1 MIFKV
6 KNLGYIKE
14 AEVDLSK
21 DLIVFTGHNNTG
33 KTYLTYAIYSF
44 YSMDYRI
51 INKIFREAE
60 ISKNSIN
67 WSELETII
75 EEILNKGFIEIPI
88 SDILDSL
95 FKYSQSEE
103 LEKLFSLHLE
113 DNLNLLFSNNN
124 PFLFKT
130 STLNFVSGFSKELFQ
145 RKLFQEKINIQYGW
159 SVKHEPNSYKFEF
172 EIAKK
177 EKSNLLS
184 FKSETGDFSTHDF
197 IFIVDKVPKNNMI
210 HEMKSIIYSLYE
222 NIFQQLVWMQ
232 KNVYIAPAERNAI
245 NIFSKELSLAKGQVI
260 KSRPPNGLLE
270 KNQPLNQFLNRY
282 PQPIQDSLE
291 IAEDLAHL
299 SRNKSDFEY
308 LAEELEQDFLK
319 GRISTNQYGQIEYT
333 PDNTDKVNLEIH
345 LTASMVKSLSNIVF
359 YLRHLAQKGDCIII
373 DEPELNLH
381 PDNQRKIAR
390 FIGRLV
396 NEGFQVVISTHSDY
410 IIKELNNM
418 IMLSKAKGE
427 RDDLIQNLGFRGDEL
442 LRPEQVEAQL
452 FTLNSRK
459 PEKIPITDE
468 GFEVST
474 INDVIEQ
481 QDNDL
486 EKIYYELFQKVM

>member
-6 KNLGYIKE
+6 KNLGYIEE

-33 KTYLTYAIYSF
+33 KTYLAYAIYFLNKSF
-44 YSMDYRI
+44 SDHISFKRIEVILGNEVSQSTRRKLKLNNKETTINLTTSKILNIISQKTTDEIIFKVLDEIKDNFENLFSTSMHFPNIDI
-51 INKIFREAE
+51 SIDFDKPMMKNLLTNKKFNFHKIGKQYTSDSHDGYTLLKKTEFQKNISMSFKIE
-60 ISKNSIN
+60 IYDNDDFGD
-67 WSELETII
+67 EDR
-75 EEILNKGFIEIPI
+75 EEIKNDLYR
-88 SDILDSL
+88 SLLVDIYEPVLDS
-95 FKYSQSEE
+95 FWNK
-103 LEKLFSLHLE
+103 
-113 DNLNLLFSNNN
+113 
-124 PFLFKT
+124 
-130 STLNFVSGFSKELFQ
+130 ST
-145 RKLFQEKINIQYGW
+145 
-159 SVKHEPNSYKFEF
+159 
-172 EIAKK
+172 
-177 EKSNLLS
+177 
-184 FKSETGDFSTHDF
+184 
-197 IFIVDKVPKNNMI
+197 
-210 HEMKSIIYSLYE
+210 
-222 NIFQQLVWMQ
+222 
-232 KNVYIAPAERNAI
+232 YIAPAERNAI
-245 NIFSKELSLAKGQVI
+245 NIFSKELSLAKNRVL
-260 KSRPPNGLLE
+260 KNKNGASKDIE
-270 KNQPLNQFLNRY
+270 FLNRY
-282 PQPIQDSLE
+282 PLPIQDNLE

-299 SRNKSDFEY
+299 SRNKSDFAY

-319 GRISTNQYGQIEYT
+319 GTISTNQYGQIEYT
-333 PDNTDKVNLEIH
+333 PDNTEKVNLEIH
-345 LTASMVKSLSNIVF
+345 LAASMVKSLSNIVF

-427 RDDLIQNLGFRGDEL
+427 RDDLIKNLGFRGDEL
-442 LRPEQVEAQL
+442 LKPEQVEAQL

-474 INDVIEQ
+474 INEVIEQ